1 MYIHRTIDN
10 ELSSWKSSK
19 KRKPLLIRGAR
30 QVGKTRTVRQL
41 GTQFKHFIEMNFDT
55 DKNICKIFIENH
67 DPNEI
72 CEILS
77 LYFNIPI
84 KEGNTLLFLDEIQ
97 ACIPAFSSLRY
108 FYEKKPDL
116 HLIAAGSLLEFAL
129 EELPSMGVGRIRS
142 IFMYS
147 FSFNEYLI
155 AIGEKNLLNKK
166 KSASPQNPLHDILHK
181 KLLKYL
187 KKFIVLGGMPE
198 VISNYI
204 MNEDLI
210 ECKQVL
216 NDLIISSADDFA
228 KYKKHL
234 PVSCLREVFES
245 TVMQS
250 GAKFMYSKIEAGF
263 SYYQIRES
271 VKLLIMAGLIVPVVH
286 SSANGLPLGAEANPK
301 KQKLLVLDTGIL
313 QTLLN
318 LDISELTMAD
328 DFNAINKGSISEV
341 FVGLELL
348 KYNSPYVRAYL
359 YYWHREAK
367 SSNAEVDY
375 IMAANNKIYPIE
387 VKAGT
392 KGSMQ
397 SMYIFLKEKK
407 KDKGIR
413 ISMEN
418 FATYNNIDVYPLY
431 AIDNIVNM
439 ASYE

>member
-10 ELSSWKSSK
+10 ELTNWKSSG

-30 QVGKTRTVRQL
+30 QVGKTRTIRQI
-41 GTQFKHFIEMNFDT
+41 GTQFEHFIEINFDT
-55 DKNICKIFIENH
+55 DKNICKIFTENH
-67 DPNEI
+67 DPKEI

-84 KEGNTLLFLDEIQ
+84 KEGSTLLFLDEIQ
-97 ACIPAFSSLRY
+97 ACIPAFSLLRY
-108 FYEKKPDL
+108 FYEKMPGL

-142 IFMYS
+142 IFMYPL
-147 FSFNEYLI
+147 SFNEYLI
-155 AIGEKNLLNKK
+155 AIGEESLLNKK
-166 KSASPQNPLHDILHK
+166 KSASPQNPLQEILHE
-181 KLLKYL
+181 KLLKHL

-198 VISNYI
+198 VISSYI
-204 MNEDLI
+204 MYGDLI

-216 NDLIISSADDFA
+216 NDLIILFNDDFA
-228 KYKKHL
+228 KYKKRL
-234 PVSCLREVFES
+234 PISCLREVFES

-263 SYYQIRES
+263 SHYQIKES
-271 VKLLIMAGLIVPVVH
+271 VKLLMMAGLIVPVVH

-301 KQKLLVLDTGIL
+301 KQKLLILDTGIL
-313 QTLLN
+313 QALLN
-318 LDISELTMAD
+318 LDISELTMAN
-328 DFNAINKGSISEV
+328 DFSAINKGSISEV

-348 KYNSPYVRAYL
+348 KYSSPYVRAYL

-375 IMAANNKIYPIE
+375 IMAVNNKICPIE

-392 KGSMQ
+392 KGSMR
-397 SMYIFLKEKK
+397 SMYVFLEEKK
-407 KDKGIR
+407 RDKGIR

-418 FATYNNIDVYPLY
+418 FSTYNNIDVYPLY

-439 ASYE
+439 ALG